1 MTAHNSSAT
10 LWIKLS
16 TFAKIGFFA
25 ALLFT
30 LVMATLP
37 NPPAL
42 PAAPSDKVQHI
53 LAFFVLTIVHCVAY
67 PRVSFVLRIVVMAML
82 GAGIEIVQAYPPL
95 HRDGNLADFIAD
107 VAAVL
112 VASALMAVLTPASRN
127 TVTP

>member
-1 MTAHNSSAT
+1 MTAHNSSAKLWTT
-10 LWIKLS
+10 LS
-16 TFAKIGFFA
+16 AFAKFGFFA

-37 NPPAL
+37 DPPAL
-42 PAAPSDKVQHI
+42 PTAPSDKVQHI

-67 PRVSFVLRIVVMAML
+67 RRVSFVLRIVVMAII
-82 GAGIEIVQAYPPL
+82 GAAIEIVQAYPPL
-95 HRDGNLADFIAD
+95 HRDGNVADFTAD

-112 VASALMAVLTPASRN
+112 VASALMTVLTPALQK